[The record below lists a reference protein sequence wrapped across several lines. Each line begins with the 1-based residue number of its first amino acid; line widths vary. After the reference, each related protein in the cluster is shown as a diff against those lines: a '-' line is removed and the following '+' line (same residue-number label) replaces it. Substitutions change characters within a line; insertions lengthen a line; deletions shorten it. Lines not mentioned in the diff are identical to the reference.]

1 MTKYLIY
8 TVCLFTLITFSACK
22 SRRNLSY
29 FSDYAGETNFTITK
43 TNKTA
48 GLLVG
53 DILYISVGSSDPE
66 SSAVFNSVNIGSSQ
80 LTSNTQ
86 YQTSPGY
93 LIDQDG
99 YISYPKLGK
108 IAASG
113 KTKAQLKLEI
123 EQGLQ
128 NYLKDPIVTIRN
140 LNYKVTLLGEV
151 ARPGNYSTQ
160 NERLT
165 ILDAL
170 SQAGDLTDFG
180 RRDNILIIRE
190 KGDQQEYHR
199 INLNYRAS
207 LSDSYYYLQP
217 NDIVYVEPIKSK
229 KFKSSTLSQLGP
241 FAISTISLV
250 LSILIFANK

>member
-1 MTKYLIY
+1 M
-8 TVCLFTLITFSACK
+8 
-22 SRRNLSY
+22 SY
-29 FSDYAGETNFTITK
+29 FSDYSDKNSFTLTK
-43 TNKTA
+43 TNKTP
-48 GLLVG
+48 GLLIG

-66 SSAVFNSVNIGSSQ
+66 SSAIFNIINSGSLQ
-80 LTSNTQ
+80 GTSNNQ

-99 YISYPKLGK
+99 CITFPKLGK

-113 KTKAQLKLEI
+113 KTKSQLKLEM
-123 EQGLQ
+123 EKALLE
-128 NYLKDPIVTIRN
+128 YLKDPIVTIRN

-199 INLNYRAS
+199 INLNIRAS
-207 LSDSYYYLQP
+207 IDDTYFYLQP

-241 FAISTISLV
+241 FAISSVSLL

>member
-8 TVCLFTLITFSACK
+8 TFCLFTFITLSACK

-43 TNKTA
+43 TNKTP

-66 SSAVFNSVNIGSSQ
+66 SSAVFNSVNSGSSQ
-80 LTSNTQ
+80 LSPNLQ

-93 LIDQDG
+93 LIDQEG
-99 YISYPKLGK
+99 FITYPKLGK
-108 IAASG
+108 IVASG

-151 ARPGNYSTQ
+151 ARPGNYATQ

-199 INLNYRAS
+199 INLNNRAS
-207 LSDSYYYLQP
+207 LSETYYYLQP

-250 LSILIFANK
+250 LSILIFTNK

>member
-1 MTKYLIY
+1 
-8 TVCLFTLITFSACK
+8 
-22 SRRNLSY
+22 
-29 FSDYAGETNFTITK
+29 
-43 TNKTA
+43 
-48 GLLVG
+48 
-53 DILYISVGSSDPE
+53 
-66 SSAVFNSVNIGSSQ
+66 
-80 LTSNTQ
+80 
-86 YQTSPGY
+86 
-93 LIDQDG
+93 
-99 YISYPKLGK
+99 LGK

-123 EQGLQ
+123 EQSLQ

-199 INLNYRAS
+199 INLNNRAS
-207 LSDSYYYLQP
+207 LSDTYYYLQP